1 MKVEGGAR
9 RRGRKCVMEK
19 VPDCPVVHGKVEHF
33 LKWKGFSENNAWSRR
48 EPGMPWPHCGV
59 SAFIEEST
67 QDK

>member
-9 RRGRKCVMEK
+9 RRGRKCVVEK

-48 EPGMPWPHCGV
+48 EPGMPWTHCGV
-59 SAFIEEST
+59 SAFTEEST
-67 QDK
+67 QNK